1 MVNVIRSYGGSMQSL
16 VSGYL
21 DQSLRVFTNQ
31 LRENRERAKSA
42 GSDGTRSRGS
52 QDEVAP
58 AALSA
63 NSAHGHAD
71 SK

>member
-1 MVNVIRSYGGSMQSL
+1 
-16 VSGYL
+16 L